1 MRRNFSHN
9 KIKLLFQAII
19 LLLIIILVI
28 IGCTDKAKKA
38 DFEAYCPFGG
48 LVSLGSKFHL
58 GSMSCSM
65 NETQVFMGIFLLIGV
80 ILIGKLF
87 CGYICPIGTVTEW
100 LNKLFARF
108 KFSIVL
114 KGKADRILRLGKYVL
129 LFFTAYFTA
138 TASELWCKKFDP
150 YYAAVTGF
158 GSDTVLLVG
167 ILTIFTVVVLSVFIR
182 FFWCKYIC
190 PLGALSNIF
199 SNVLITAPILI
210 IYFGLYIFGIKLH
223 ILWLLLAL
231 CLSGALTEILR
242 FKFFSILPFR
252 IKINK
257 NTCTTCG
264 NCDDNCPQGIPVSS
278 YEKVTHPDCTLCLDC
293 TKECSSSGS
302 IRLNKGN
309 YGWLPPVALVVLF
322 ILALLTARNFEFKT
336 LSERWGNYAEL
347 ESVQKFEMEG
357 LKSVK
362 CWGSSKSLQNKLMK
376 QPGIV
381 GLDTYVKSHKVVVYY
396 DSTKIDEYGIKKAIF
411 TPYQY
416 KIQKFDEYQPEKIAV
431 FEIPISGLWD
441 VQDNADLIRMLR
453 VNPKIVG
460 FETNF
465 GEPVIARIYVE
476 LGKVTP
482 DSIIYLINQKSYE
495 KKLPNGKTEVVK
507 VNFRC
512 EGRGAFVDT
521 LDYVTFR
528 RQLFAGYDQA
538 FNNYENYQPADL
550 MIFEIGL
557 PDAESIAV
565 RRALKY
571 LTSHISFFD
580 GVVRVR
586 NDYTDREALLI
597 YFDPT
602 QVNPKDIQTKLNEPM
617 LKILTSDEKIMEME
631 NSFEFREPLRIYQV
645 TPEMYALEK

>member
-1 MRRNFSHN
+1 
-9 KIKLLFQAII
+9 
-19 LLLIIILVI
+19 
-28 IGCTDKAKKA
+28 
-38 DFEAYCPFGG
+38 
-48 LVSLGSKFHL
+48 
-58 GSMSCSM
+58 
-65 NETQVFMGIFLLIGV
+65 
-80 ILIGKLF
+80 
-87 CGYICPIGTVTEW
+87 
-100 LNKLFARF
+100 
-108 KFSIVL
+108 
-114 KGKADRILRLGKYVL
+114 
-129 LFFTAYFTA
+129 
-138 TASELWCKKFDP
+138 
-150 YYAAVTGF
+150 
-158 GSDTVLLVG
+158 
-167 ILTIFTVVVLSVFIR
+167 
-182 FFWCKYIC
+182 
-190 PLGALSNIF
+190 
-199 SNVLITAPILI
+199 
-210 IYFGLYIFGIKLH
+210 
-223 ILWLLLAL
+223 
-231 CLSGALTEILR
+231 
-242 FKFFSILPFR
+242 
-252 IKINK
+252 
-257 NTCTTCG
+257 
-264 NCDDNCPQGIPVSS
+264 
-278 YEKVTHPDCTLCLDC
+278 
-293 TKECSSSGS
+293 
-302 IRLNKGN
+302 
-309 YGWLPPVALVVLF
+309 
-322 ILALLTARNFEFKT
+322 
-336 LSERWGNYAEL
+336 
-347 ESVQKFEMEG
+347 
-357 LKSVK
+357 
-362 CWGSSKSLQNKLMK
+362 MK

-482 DSIIYLINQKSYE
+482 DSIISLINQKSYE

-586 NDYTDREALLI
+586 TDYTDREALLI

-602 QVNPKDIQTKLNEPM
+602 QVNPKDIQTKLNEPV

-631 NSFEFREPLRIYQV
+631 NPFEFREPLKIYQV
-645 TPEMYALEK
+645 TPEMYTFGK